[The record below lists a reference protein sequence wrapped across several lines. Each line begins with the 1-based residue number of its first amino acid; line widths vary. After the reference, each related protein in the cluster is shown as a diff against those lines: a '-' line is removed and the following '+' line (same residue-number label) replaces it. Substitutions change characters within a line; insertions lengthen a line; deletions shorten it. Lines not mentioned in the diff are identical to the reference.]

1 MKIDHIGIA
10 VKNLVEAGKLYEDIG
25 VELEHTEE
33 IDGMKVGFYP
43 FGDSTIELLEPVN
56 PDSAIGKFIQK
67 KGEGIHHIAINVPDV
82 EKKLKELEEKG
93 YVLID
98 KVPRMGAHGKKI
110 AFIHPKSTKGVLLE
124 ICEG

>member
-10 VKNLVEAGKLYEDIG
+10 VKSMKESGKLYEDLG
-25 VELEHTEE
+25 VEMEHTEVL
-33 IDGMKVGFYP
+33 DGMKIGFYP
-43 FGDSTIELLEPVN
+43 FGESTIELLEPV
-56 PDSAIGKFIQK
+56 DTSSAIGKFIEK

-82 EKKLKELEEKG
+82 AKKLKELEEKG

-110 AFIHPKSTKGVLLE
+110 AFIHPKSTNGVLLE